1 MRARCEA
8 AALSQGSF
16 GLRGLY
22 GDDGGEYRGGS
33 VVVSFWWLGRWLGAV
48 VVECGWGGSVVGSIM
63 VVWWCVCGGAAAR
76 MSQEE
81 ARATVRCDCINE
93 GPNYGTCDIIN
104 EVRRTPG
111 VKGNRVW
118 VGLQIPFNR
127 PKAEV
132 VYHTNW
138 ISALLTLGYITYTGE
153 LQAALRRV

>member
-1 MRARCEA
+1 M
-8 AALSQGSF
+8 
-16 GLRGLY
+16 
-22 GDDGGEYRGGS
+22 
-33 VVVSFWWLGRWLGAV
+33 WLGRVGGWVNYGGMV
-48 VVECGWGGSVVGSIM
+48 VC
-63 VVWWCVCGGAAAR
+63 VWWCCGANVSRRG
-76 MSQEE
+76 SCYG
-81 ARATVRCDCINE
+81 TVRLYKWY

-118 VGLQIPFNR
+118 VGLQTPFNR

-153 LQAALRRV
+153 LQAALRRVQGWGWS

>member
-16 GLRGLY
+16 GLRGLC

-81 ARATVRCDCINE
+81 ARATAQGRGGLPHQLDLSTTHPRLHHV
-93 GPNYGTCDIIN
+93 Y
-104 EVRRTPG
+104 RR
-111 VKGNRVW
+111 
-118 VGLQIPFNR
+118 
-127 PKAEV
+127 
-132 VYHTNW
+132 
-138 ISALLTLGYITYTGE
+138 
-153 LQAALRRV
+153 AAGGAA

>member
-1 MRARCEA
+1 M
-8 AALSQGSF
+8 
-16 GLRGLY
+16 
-22 GDDGGEYRGGS
+22 
-33 VVVSFWWLGRWLGAV
+33 
-48 VVECGWGGSVVGSIM
+48 VGSIV

-81 ARATVRCDCINE
+81 ARATVR
-93 GPNYGTCDIIN
+93 CDIIN

-138 ISALLTLGYITYTGE
+138 ISCLATGGIAH
-153 LQAALRRV
+153 L

>member
-1 MRARCEA
+1 MGQLWWC
-8 AALSQGSF
+8 
-16 GLRGLY
+16 
-22 GDDGGEYRGGS
+22 GGVC
-33 VVVSFWWLGRWLGAV
+33 VVVLRRECLKKRLVLRYGAIV
-48 VVECGWGGSVVGSIM
+48 KWY
-63 VVWWCVCGGAAAR
+63 
-76 MSQEE
+76 
-81 ARATVRCDCINE
+81 